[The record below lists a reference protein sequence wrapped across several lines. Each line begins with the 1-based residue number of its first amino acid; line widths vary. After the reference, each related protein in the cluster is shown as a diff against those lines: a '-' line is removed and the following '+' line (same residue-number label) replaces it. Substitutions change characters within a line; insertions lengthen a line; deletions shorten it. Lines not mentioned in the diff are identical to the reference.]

1 MKSGH
6 TQATG
11 GFIFVAIGC
20 LVAATPLVMLSD
32 PARAADDAASL
43 DRQQRAQQMA
53 AGLVTAVI
61 DLQLRQL
68 EENGLQSS
76 PIHAEVA
83 AMRRNVDGL
92 VQREMQGVVELLD
105 RGVTTPVRR
114 IVVRLA
120 EERHKLLRRLKV
132 ADLAAQVRRLIDM
145 QGGAVTAVRD
155 LPRATDDREAKIL
168 TALDGQRTV
177 RALCERLEVD
187 LADMSDW
194 GGAIGDG
201 AADGLRLLKIGDVRG
216 SLKTAELRLQA
227 TDFAATAQAQTRVV
241 TTLESLL
248 ASVERTQGVVGDDA
262 EQTVKAVQAA
272 IAKVEAVRKEIAQS
286 PLDDADVERLIAAQK
301 EVQAVIEG
309 LAAPVARQSDA
320 APLVA
325 QAENAAAEAAAAIFE
340 ADKPKADAAEG
351 KVLGTLRELA
361 AALQNQDRRT
371 DGDLTAEQL
380 AQRLAALE
388 KARDRTAAAAQQ
400 EQQAK
405 AAMAADPRA
414 AATAEL
420 EAAKTLAPT
429 ADDKPLPP
437 AVARRLTEAQAEA
450 QPFQP
455 REAQDDILLRR
466 HRKSVIVQERDIT
479 QSRASLAA

>member
-43 DRQQRAQQMA
+43 DRQQRAQQKA

-105 RGVTTPVRR
+105 RGVTTPAEMSQVREQVRR

-286 PLDDADVERLIAAQK
+286 TLNDADVERLIAAQK
-301 EVQAVIEG
+301 EVQAVIQG

-320 APLVA
+320 TPLVA

-388 KARDRTAAAAQQ
+388 KARDRTAAAARQ
-400 EQQAK
+400 
-405 AAMAADPRA
+405 
-414 AATAEL
+414 
-420 EAAKTLAPT
+420 
-429 ADDKPLPP
+429 
-437 AVARRLTEAQAEA
+437 
-450 QPFQP
+450 
-455 REAQDDILLRR
+455 
-466 HRKSVIVQERDIT
+466 
-479 QSRASLAA
+479 